1 MVSQKTFPDRLKM
14 SIEASNLTQN
24 EIASIIGVSQA
35 AISQWLNDE
44 RKPASGTIRDLA
56 QALDVSESWLEDGS
70 GQTPKNV
77 LKLLQMESG
86 WGFRPEPSDG
96 GRDYGNANIW
106 TIPWRLENLV
116 RESIQNS
123 IDAKKNTDKDEIIE
137 TSFQVIKLQGEDL
150 DHFLSAINWHSTEN
164 GNGLEDH
171 IIASRSSENKLG
183 AGLNLEYERFKKE
196 GHLLLLRID
205 DHNTQGLVGPERGTG
220 NFAALTRNNLDSS
233 QKSRT
238 AGGAYGLGK
247 AVFWRAS
254 RFSTVFFNSI
264 PMNTIGDPK
273 STRLIGKS
281 DLPWHKIGRKRFAGP
296 GWFGNAADKGD
307 EIESFESNPSL
318 AYELYLD
325 REPGDSGASILV
337 VGFHDPSADEELDIQ
352 DISEQIQ
359 KASADHFWPALATG
373 RLKTTV
379 STWIGREMQSKIRVD
394 PEKFNASFVDAI
406 RKFASGKLSDH
417 LLNEGDV
424 VLRRIIL
431 DVPRREVA
439 PTHPATEHEAV
450 LLVRRES
457 EHGADTPD
465 ETVFFRSQGMI
476 VMRKRYRL
484 LGSGAHPYRA
494 ILMAGIA
501 AGNGDSDRQTE
512 EFLRASEPPA
522 HNEWVLTPEVK
533 EMYAW
538 GAGKALV
545 DFENK
550 VKDKIR
556 ETIRPTYEDLEE
568 GPPMLRELLKLTGF
582 DPPPPPRPSIQID
595 QRKSK
600 PQADGGWL
608 VEGVIWL
615 PNKQKWRIMPAL
627 YFAAESG
634 RGTKVEMRLEALSGC
649 SVKGDYLSIPN
660 TTQEA
665 KFRGWTDPELHPVNS
680 KDAAVEV
687 ILQNVI
693 SE

>member
-1 MVSQKTFPDRLKM
+1 MAIQMSFPDRLTM
-14 SIEASNLTQN
+14 AIEACEITQ
-24 EIASIIGVSQA
+24 EKLASLIGVTQA

-44 RKPASGTIRDLA
+44 RKPTSETIHKLA
-56 QALDVSESWLEDGS
+56 KALGVSESWLEEGK
-70 GQTPKNV
+70 GQTPKNI
-77 LKLLQMESG
+77 LKLLQMETK
-86 WGFRPEPSDG
+86 WGFRPEPRDG

-106 TIPWRLENLV
+106 TIPWKLENLV

-123 IDAKKNTDKDEIIE
+123 IDAQKHTNQPEIIE
-137 TSFQVIKLQGEDL
+137 TSFQVIMLQGEDL
-150 DHFLSAINWHSTEN
+150 DQFLSAINWHRTDNE
-164 GNGLEDH
+164 NGLEDH
-171 IIASRSSENKLG
+171 ILSSGSSENKLG
-183 AGLNLEYERFKKE
+183 TVLKLEYERFKNE

-205 DHNTQGLVGPERGTG
+205 DHNTKGLVGPERGTG

-233 QKSRT
+233 QKSST

-254 RFSTVFFNSI
+254 RFSTVLFNSI
-264 PMNTIGDPK
+264 PMDSIGDSA

-281 DLPWHKIGRKRFAGP
+281 DLPWHNIGRKRYAGP
-296 GWFGNAADKGD
+296 GWFGKVASRGD
-307 EIESFESNPSL
+307 EIESIESNPSL

-325 REPGDSGASILV
+325 REPGNSGASILV
-337 VGFHDPSADEELDIQ
+337 VGFHDPSADKELNMQ

-359 KASADHFWPALATG
+359 KATASHFWPALATG

-379 STWIGREMQSKIRVD
+379 STWIGRDMQSKIRVEPD
-394 PEKFNASFVDAI
+394 KFNPSFVDAL
-406 RKFASGKLSDH
+406 RKFANGQLSDH
-417 LLNEGDV
+417 LKNEGDV

-450 LLVRRES
+450 LLVRREA
-457 EHGADTPD
+457 ENGAESPD

-484 LGSGAHPYRA
+484 LGSGAHPYSA
-494 ILMAGIA
+494 ILFAGYA
-501 AGNGDSDRQTE
+501 AGNGDSDRQAE

-556 ETIRPTYEDLEE
+556 ELIRPTYEDLEE
-568 GPPMLRELLKLTGF
+568 GPPMLRELLKLTGIN
-582 DPPPPPRPSIQID
+582 PPPPPRPRIQID

-608 VEGVIWL
+608 IEGVVWL

-627 YFAAESG
+627 FFAAETG
-634 RGTKVEMRLEALSGC
+634 RGTKVEMRLEAISGC
-649 SVKGDYLSIPN
+649 SVDGDYLSIPS
-660 TTQEA
+660 TSQEA
-665 KFRGWTDPELHPVNS
+665 KFRGRTDPEFHPVDA

-693 SE
+693 RE